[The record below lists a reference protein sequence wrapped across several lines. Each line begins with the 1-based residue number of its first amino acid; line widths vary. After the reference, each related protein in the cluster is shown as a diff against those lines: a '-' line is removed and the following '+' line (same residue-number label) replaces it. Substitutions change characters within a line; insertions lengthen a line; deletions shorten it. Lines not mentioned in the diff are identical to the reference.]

1 MNQASR
7 ESNPRIDTVPP
18 PPGASDLYSATT
30 RVATL
35 PEEVL
40 EAMRQARAEDR
51 DVSDEAETPAAPRK
65 PRAASP
71 RRSPAPP
78 ALPRVPSSV
87 PPRLEPPAQPLRVAT
102 PLPAFVAPIVPPIPP
117 LRPPSFHDAYAPSFE
132 LAPLPELAAMPE
144 LAPAR
149 SHLRGEV
156 LRSIGIVVI
165 FGLLGGVVASVIM
178 LIVP

>member
-1 MNQASR
+1 MSQALR

-51 DVSDEAETPAAPRK
+51 DESDEAETPAAK
-65 PRAASP
+65 GIPRAASP

-78 ALPRVPSSV
+78 LPRVPSSV

-102 PLPAFVAPIVPPIPP
+102 PLPAFVAPIVPPIAP
-117 LRPPSFHDAYAPSFE
+117 LRPPSFDDAYAPSFE
-132 LAPLPELAAMPE
+132 LAPLPELPPLPE

-156 LRSIGIVVI
+156 LRSIGIVVV

-178 LIVP
+178 LILP